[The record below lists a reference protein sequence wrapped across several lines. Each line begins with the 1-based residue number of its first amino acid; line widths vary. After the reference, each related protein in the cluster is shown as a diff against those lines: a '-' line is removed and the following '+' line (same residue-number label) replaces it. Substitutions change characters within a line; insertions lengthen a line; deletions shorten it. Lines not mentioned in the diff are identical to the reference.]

1 MRVKQVQQAQNG
13 HMLCTC
19 ARALPV
25 RRSTRAYT
33 CELARDS
40 RRHTAPSA
48 LHLVTERPA
57 LAWNFSSSCSGLA
70 AAIMICTKTACNRYA
85 QVAAAALVRHTGRT
99 TSTSDQCY
107 LACHLARVVFI
118 SSMPR
123 ERNARSPYQKSP
135 KPKAYPRPRIRLHA
149 PTTRQ
154 ARLLYP
160 LKSYREC
167 LCKWSMTAAEASSLH
182 SRLPLPPPAML
193 CVISLV
199 KCGRLQ
205 TLMRWSC
212 CA

>member
-1 MRVKQVQQAQNG
+1 
-13 HMLCTC
+13 
-19 ARALPV
+19 
-25 RRSTRAYT
+25 
-33 CELARDS
+33 
-40 RRHTAPSA
+40 
-48 LHLVTERPA
+48 
-57 LAWNFSSSCSGLA
+57 
-70 AAIMICTKTACNRYA
+70 MICTKTACNRYA

-160 LKSYREC
+160 LKSYR
-167 LCKWSMTAAEASSLH
+167 LAPLLAKIINPSLIQSHRPARHLQHPSTARQQAQKRVFMEKEYDNHL
-182 SRLPLPPPAML
+182 L
-193 CVISLV
+193 
-199 KCGRLQ
+199 
-205 TLMRWSC
+205 TLMLHQLRVAPAVQLGC
-212 CA
+212 DCVEDPARHRLILCYCLLN

>member
-1 MRVKQVQQAQNG
+1 M
-13 HMLCTC
+13 
-19 ARALPV
+19 
-25 RRSTRAYT
+25 
-33 CELARDS
+33 
-40 RRHTAPSA
+40 
-48 LHLVTERPA
+48 TERPA

-160 LKSYREC
+160 LKSYRLAPLLAEIMNVSVSFE
-167 LCKWSMTAAEASSLH
+167 LAALQDTSSVPSTARQQAQKRVFMQKHYDGCRGVKPA
-182 SRLPLPPPAML
+182 LPPTSATPML
-193 CVISLV
+193 C
-199 KCGRLQ
+199 
-205 TLMRWSC
+205 

>member
-1 MRVKQVQQAQNG
+1 MMRVKQVQQAQNC
-13 HMLCTC
+13 HVLCTC

-40 RRHTAPSA
+40 RRHSAPSA
-48 LHLVTERPA
+48 LHLVTE
-57 LAWNFSSSCSGLA
+57 
-70 AAIMICTKTACNRYA
+70 
-85 QVAAAALVRHTGRT
+85 HTGRT

-160 LKSYREC
+160 LKSYR
-167 LCKWSMTAAEASSLH
+167 LAPLLAKIINPSLIQSHRPAGHLQHPLHGQAAGAKDSVY
-182 SRLPLPPPAML
+182 AKG
-193 CVISLV
+193 V
-199 KCGRLQ
+199 
-205 TLMRWSC
+205 
-212 CA
+212 